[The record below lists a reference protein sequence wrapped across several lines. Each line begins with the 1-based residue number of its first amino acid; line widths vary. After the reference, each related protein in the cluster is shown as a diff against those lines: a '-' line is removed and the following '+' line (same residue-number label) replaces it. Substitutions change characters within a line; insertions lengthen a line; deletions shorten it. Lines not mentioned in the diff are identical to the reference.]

1 MVNLAVPGKDTQTE
15 IGIGCAALRCPLKEG
30 LTMWKTVS
38 LIAVMAGGIT
48 LASPVTAQTVSP
60 VCGDRTKVINSLSAK
75 YSEEPVAVGV
85 TANGGVI
92 EVLKAPDGKTWTIL
106 FTSPNG
112 ASCLVASG
120 EAWQELEV
128 KLNGPHA

>member
-1 MVNLAVPGKDTQTE
+1 
-15 IGIGCAALRCPLKEG
+15 
-30 LTMWKTVS
+30 
-38 LIAVMAGGIT
+38 
-48 LASPVTAQTVSP
+48 
-60 VCGDRTKVINSLSAK
+60 
-75 YSEEPVAVGV
+75 
-85 TANGGVI
+85 VI

>member
-1 MVNLAVPGKDTQTE
+1 
-15 IGIGCAALRCPLKEG
+15 
-30 LTMWKTVS
+30 MWKTVS

-48 LASPVTAQTVSP
+48 LARPVTAQTVSP
-60 VCGDRTKVINSLSAK
+60 VFGDRTKVINSLSAK